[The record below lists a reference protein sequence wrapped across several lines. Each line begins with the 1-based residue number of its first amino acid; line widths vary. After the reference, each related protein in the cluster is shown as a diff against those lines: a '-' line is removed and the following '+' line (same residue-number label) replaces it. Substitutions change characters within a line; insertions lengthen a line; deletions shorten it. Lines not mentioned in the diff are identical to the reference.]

1 MYIDRIRIDWD
12 KVNGDS
18 YLTRIPAI
26 GLLQELA
33 FRPLRYILCYKDE
46 KTTMFANFLKME
58 I

>member
-12 KVNGDS
+12 KVSGDS

-33 FRPLRYILCYKDE
+33 FRPLRYILCI
-46 KTTMFANFLKME
+46 KMRKQLCLQ
-58 I
+58 IF

>member
-1 MYIDRIRIDWD
+1 MYIDRIRIDWN

-33 FRPLRYILCYKDE
+33 FRPLRYILCI
-46 KTTMFANFLKME
+46 KMRKQLYL
-58 I
+58 